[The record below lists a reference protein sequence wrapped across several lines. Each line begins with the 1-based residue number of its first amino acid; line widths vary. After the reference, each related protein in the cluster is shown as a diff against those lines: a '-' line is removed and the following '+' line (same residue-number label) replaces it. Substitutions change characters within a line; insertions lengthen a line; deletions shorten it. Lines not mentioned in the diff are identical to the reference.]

1 MSADQSKLD
10 PPKPA
15 APDEA
20 PTTRSSA
27 APSNLSP
34 TVPVIPDHELLRC
47 IGRGSYGEV
56 WLARNIMGTWRAV
69 KIVYRRTFE
78 TSEPFEREFKGIQKF
93 EPISRSHEGL
103 VDVLQIGRNDGEGY
117 FYYVMELAED
127 AGGAGNQKLSV
138 VSDQLSVTKRSSAAH
153 EQASGSGD
161 QSAESDSLKTD
172 DCLLNTYSPKTLREE
187 LRRRGRL
194 PAEECLSIAL
204 MQTSALA
211 HLHQHGLVH
220 RDIKPSNI
228 IFVNEVPKLAD
239 IGLVAE
245 ASEARSYVGTVGYI
259 PPEGPGTPQAD
270 LYSLGKVIYEM
281 STGKDRQQ
289 FPALPNDLRELE
301 DADDLVELN
310 EVVLR
315 ACDSDAGKR
324 YSSAQA
330 MHEDLVLLRGGRSVK
345 RLRLVER
352 RLALT
357 MKGAVVVTGFLV
369 LLLGAYGIQRSRT
382 KQAER
387 EKALVEEHARTLRR
401 HLYAADVKSAQR
413 ALDEDNLGEAH
424 ELLERYF
431 PQPGEEDLRGF
442 EWRYLWNLCQGDAIH
457 TFAESDDPIAHLAFS
472 SDGKILAAAIADGTV
487 KLWDFET
494 KKPVATL
501 LGPRTSPA
509 INGLAFSPDAKLLAV
524 GDKESVFVFET
535 ATRQVRRK
543 FSAPAQRTLFHDYN
557 PAAFSSDG
565 KLFATRGES
574 NQIGIL
580 IRDTRTWQTRSFF
593 PNTETNHG
601 MFLAFSGDNRLLLV
615 GGDRTVQFWYIDSQ
629 SKIKEIKGDWTAWAF
644 APRNELL
651 AGGSYS
657 GSLSVFDTRSD
668 NKLSPVQ
675 AHPFF
680 VHGLSFSADETR
692 LASSGAGQVIHLWD
706 AKTLEKLGT
715 FRGHT
720 DRVTPVAFSPD
731 GQTVAS
737 GSVDKTVKLW
747 RANLPRTEER
757 LVGAQWPVKFSS
769 DGKTLI
775 TISSDIRPGG
785 SLQYWDLTNLKLRTV
800 LKLDEKLVNYVAVSP
815 DERTLAFWVDDGT
828 IRILDLETRE
838 TRATLRGQPQ
848 PARPNAVLRVVF
860 SPKGRW
866 LASTSDG
873 HDGLRLWSLAT
884 YREEHS
890 FPHCRGDLVFSP
902 DEKFVAVCST
912 NAFVKVWDLAT
923 KQERATL
930 KGLREIVN
938 SIALSPDGRILAAGD
953 FEGTVRLWAV
963 DSGREIAVL
972 RGHTA
977 NLRRITFSPDGK
989 TVVTTARDHTIKF
1002 WNAATHREVL
1012 TLEQPDLQRR
1022 PTLFSPDGTILAIG
1036 SLATEQPYVRL
1047 WRAPSLAEIDAAES
1061 AKNAGR

>member
-1 MSADQSKLD
+1 MMSADQSKLD
-10 PPKPA
+10 PPRPV
-15 APDEA
+15 APDET

-56 WLARNIMGTWRAV
+56 WLARNVMGTLRAV

-78 TSEPFEREFKGIQKF
+78 TGEPFEREFKGIQKF
-93 EPISRSHEGL
+93 EPISRSHDGL
-103 VDVLQIGRNDGEGY
+103 VDVLQIGRNDAEGY
-117 FYYVMELAED
+117 FYYVMELADD
-127 AGGAGNQKLSV
+127 AGGAG
-138 VSDQLSVTKRSSAAH
+138 SDQLSVVSSQWSVAGG
-153 EQASGSGD
+153 QLSVKSD
-161 QSAESDSLKTD
+161 QSSGMNLLKTD

-228 IFVNEVPKLAD
+228 IFVNGVPKLAD

-270 LYSLGKVIYEM
+270 LYSLGKVIYEI

-289 FPALPNDLRELE
+289 FPALPSDLRTLE
-301 DADDLVELN
+301 DADELVELN

-315 ACDSDAGKR
+315 ACDSEAGKR

-330 MHEDLVLLRGGRSVK
+330 MREDLVLLSGGRSVK

-352 RLALT
+352 RLALA
-357 MKGAVVVTGFLV
+357 MRAAVVVTGFLV

-442 EWRYLWNLCQGDAIH
+442 EWRYLWKLCQGDAIH

-472 SDGKILAAAIADGTV
+472 SDGKILATAIADGTV
-487 KLWDFET
+487 KLWDLET
-494 KKPVATL
+494 KKPFATL

-524 GDKESVFVFET
+524 GDKESVFVFDT

-543 FSAPAQRTLFHDYN
+543 FSASSQRIVVRDYN
-557 PAAFSSDG
+557 PVAFSSDG
-565 KLFATRGES
+565 KLLATRGES

-593 PNTETNHG
+593 PNVATNHG
-601 MFLAFSGDNRLLLV
+601 TFLAFSVDSRLLLV
-615 GGDRTVQFWYIDSQ
+615 GGNQTVQFWDIDSRL
-629 SKIKEIKGDWTAWAF
+629 KIREIKADWTAWAF
-644 APRNELL
+644 APRKGLL
-651 AGGSYS
+651 AGGSFS

-668 NKLSPVQ
+668 NELSPVQ

-680 VHGLSFSADETR
+680 VHGLSYSADETR
-692 LASSGAGQVIHLWD
+692 LASCGAGQVIHLWD

-715 FRGHT
+715 FRGHR
-720 DRVTPVAFSPD
+720 DRVTAVAFSPD

-757 LVGAQWPVKFSS
+757 LDGAQWPVKFSS

-775 TISSDIRPGG
+775 TISSDISPGG
-785 SLQYWDLTNLKLRTV
+785 RLQFWDLASLKMRDSFR
-800 LKLDEKLVNYVAVSP
+800 LDENQVHYVAVAP
-815 DERTLAFWVDDGT
+815 DLKTLAFWVRDGT
-828 IRILDLETRE
+828 IRVWDLETRKP
-838 TRATLRGQPQ
+838 RAILRGQTQ
-848 PARPNAVLRVVF
+848 PAYLGAVLRVVF

-866 LASTSDG
+866 LASTSYDYPA
-873 HDGLRLWSLAT
+873 LRLWNLAT
-884 YREEHS
+884 FREEHS
-890 FPHCRGDLVFSP
+890 FTNCAREVAFSP
-902 DEKFVAVCST
+902 DECISRNTASPCSSKKKSRNWSKPTNIQSAVAQHTDPLQPTEEGSNRQIRWKNPYWQRSQGST
-912 NAFVKVWDLAT
+912 EV
-923 KQERATL
+923 
-930 KGLREIVN
+930 
-938 SIALSPDGRILAAGD
+938 SPHG
-953 FEGTVRLWAV
+953 GTVSRPQCPHK
-963 DSGREIAVL
+963 VL
-972 RGHTA
+972 GGCP
-977 NLRRITFSPDGK
+977 S
-989 TVVTTARDHTIKF
+989 TTSH
-1002 WNAATHREVL
+1002 
-1012 TLEQPDLQRR
+1012 
-1022 PTLFSPDGTILAIG
+1022 
-1036 SLATEQPYVRL
+1036 
-1047 WRAPSLAEIDAAES
+1047 
-1061 AKNAGR
+1061 